1 MEKPKEDL
9 NFSAIISSLRGF
21 HLPERQSVISLK
33 RLSGFMNMSRPSGR

>member
-9 NFSAIISSLRGF
+9 IFSAIISSLRKF

-33 RLSGFMNMSRPSGR
+33 RLSGFMNRSRPTER